1 MKKSFSWLV
10 LIVVVLGFSVCGWA
24 QLGMFSKEQRLELT
38 REWKGDR
45 FPDGRPK
52 VPDELLNRLKTVDA
66 QRRRHEAASE
76 TRHGLFRA
84 NYRVGQ
90 RTFRRPAL
98 ELIQAPREPAAT
110 TGVAQDVRKGKPP
123 NGLLSNRAIHRVAGF
138 AEKRSVE
145 GGHCSGKPGL
155 LGGFSI
161 AKSPYTQTPAASYRA
176 LSGCLL
182 RPVLSQGWR
191 SPSSSHKEMSSAP
204 KFRKA

>member
-84 NYRVGQ
+84 HHRVGQ
-90 RTFRRPAL
+90 
-98 ELIQAPREPAAT
+98 
-110 TGVAQDVRKGKPP
+110 
-123 NGLLSNRAIHRVAGF
+123 
-138 AEKRSVE
+138 
-145 GGHCSGKPGL
+145 
-155 LGGFSI
+155 
-161 AKSPYTQTPAASYRA
+161 
-176 LSGCLL
+176 
-182 RPVLSQGWR
+182 
-191 SPSSSHKEMSSAP
+191 
-204 KFRKA
+204 